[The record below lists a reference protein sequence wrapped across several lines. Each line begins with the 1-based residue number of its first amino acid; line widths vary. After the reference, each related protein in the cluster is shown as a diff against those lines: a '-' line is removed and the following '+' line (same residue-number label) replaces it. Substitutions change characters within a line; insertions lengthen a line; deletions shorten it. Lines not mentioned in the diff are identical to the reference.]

1 MIKLIISKKNKN
13 KVSLIYLKNRI
24 HKMKTI
30 CFIVYSKIFITRFS
44 LNLYNIILVY
54 RIMSMILKVKVNNFI
69 MLLNKISH
77 KNNKQFVVKS
87 LKRKR
92 ISKKQKK
99 MRKLIQ
105 KRRNLNA
112 SNNDGIYYL
121 IFDNYYVIIYKVYI
135 MV

>member
-1 MIKLIISKKNKN
+1 
-13 KVSLIYLKNRI
+13 
-24 HKMKTI
+24 
-30 CFIVYSKIFITRFS
+30 
-44 LNLYNIILVY
+44 
-54 RIMSMILKVKVNNFI
+54 
-69 MLLNKISH
+69 
-77 KNNKQFVVKS
+77 
-87 LKRKR
+87 
-92 ISKKQKK
+92 